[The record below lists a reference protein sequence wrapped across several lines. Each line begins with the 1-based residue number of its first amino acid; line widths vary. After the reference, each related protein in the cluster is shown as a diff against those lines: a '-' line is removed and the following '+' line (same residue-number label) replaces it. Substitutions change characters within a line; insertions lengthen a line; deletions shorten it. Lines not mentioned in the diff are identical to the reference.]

1 MEIRAHWP
9 CSSLAG
15 FICAD
20 VLCLVFRPE
29 CPCIRAC
36 LEEKGPN
43 VLLLAPGPRYP
54 RLTHPEWEGT
64 GPTQRYFGDTYLP
77 VTFGFPSGSSEPRRI
92 YFTARPV
99 IRHCTTHVFPTFV
112 PWRINNHLRRLRM
125 RLLAPSVVRSTG
137 FLSSAS
143 NSFSDTPVPQVS
155 FPMR

>member
-43 VLLLAPGPRYP
+43 VLLLAPAPDIKGLPIRSGRAQDQRSVILVTP
-54 RLTHPEWEGT
+54 ICRL
-64 GPTQRYFGDTYLP
+64 LL
-77 VTFGFPSGSSEPRRI
+77 GFPR
-92 YFTARPV
+92 APV
-99 IRHCTTHVFPTFV
+99 NHGVFISLPD
-112 PWRINNHLRRLRM
+112 L
-125 RLLAPSVVRSTG
+125 
-137 FLSSAS
+137 
-143 NSFSDTPVPQVS
+143 
-155 FPMR
+155 